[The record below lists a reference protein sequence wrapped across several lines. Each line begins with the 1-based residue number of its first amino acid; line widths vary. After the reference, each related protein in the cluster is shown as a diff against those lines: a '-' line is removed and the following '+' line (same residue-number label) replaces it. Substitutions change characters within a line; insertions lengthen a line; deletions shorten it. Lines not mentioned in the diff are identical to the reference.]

1 MSEDATH
8 LEFDGMAF
16 GAMRERTSPVKPR
29 PAVDGGAGS
38 MKPDDQE
45 RRLTTI
51 LAADVVGFSR
61 LMNAD
66 ESGTLTALKAH
77 RKELIEPKSQ
87 RYGGRTVKLMG
98 DGTLMEF
105 ASVVDAVLFAV
116 EVQCAMRERNADIPE
131 ERRIVYR
138 IGINI
143 GDIIVE
149 GEDIYGDGVN
159 IAARLEGLSEP
170 GGICV
175 SRNVHSQVKNK
186 IEVGFEDLGD
196 QRVKNIEEPV
206 RVYKVTTG
214 PCERLEGDLAIVA
227 AAQTCVAEKPAI
239 AVLPF
244 DNMSGDAEQE
254 YFADGITE
262 DLITELARF
271 QNLVVIA
278 RNSTFT
284 YKGKA
289 TRVKDVARDLGV
301 HYVVEGSVRKAGE
314 RVRVTVQL
322 IESDSEKHGW
332 AERFD
337 RQLTDIFEIQDE
349 VTKAIIGALP
359 SRLEAADI
367 ERIKRKP
374 PQDLAAYDYVLRSK
388 ILHHHGTREA
398 NAEALEVLNKAIEVD
413 PDYAQAYAWK
423 ACTLRQAI
431 LRGYTEE
438 PDDYNA
444 QRIANAEKALVLD
457 ENDMECLRILCEIH
471 MEQED
476 LDKAEHYHD
485 RAFALNPNDPRML
498 AQRGELMVWL
508 GRPEEGAEWVQG
520 AMRLDPLGA
529 AAFAHLLGRAHRA
542 NRQYEEAIAAY
553 KQVRS
558 PRYQYCA
565 EMAACYAAIGDDEE
579 AARQRAETLRLN
591 PDFSIDAYISGLSYR
606 RADDRAHLRETL
618 CAAGLPD

>member
-1 MSEDATH
+1 
-8 LEFDGMAF
+8 
-16 GAMRERTSPVKPR
+16 
-29 PAVDGGAGS
+29 
-38 MKPDDQE
+38 MKPENEE

-61 LMNAD
+61 LMGAD
-66 ESGTLTALKAH
+66 ESGTLSALKAH
-77 RKELIEPKSQ
+77 RKELIEPTSQ
-87 RYGGRTVKLMG
+87 QYGGRTVKLMG
-98 DGTLMEF
+98 DGALMEF
-105 ASVVDAVLFAV
+105 ASVIDAVLFAV
-116 EVQCAMRERNADIPE
+116 EVQCAMREHNADVPA
-131 ERRIVYR
+131 ERQIVYR

-149 GEDIYGDGVN
+149 GDDIYGDGVN

-170 GGICV
+170 GGIYV
-175 SRNVHSQVKNK
+175 SRNVFDHVKNK

-196 QRVKNIEEPV
+196 QQVKNIEEPV

-214 PCERLEGDLAIVA
+214 PCERLKGDLAIVA
-227 AAQTCVAEKPAI
+227 GAKACSAKKPAI
-239 AVLPF
+239 AILPF

-301 HYVVEGSVRKAGE
+301 HYVVEGSVRRAGN

-322 IESDSEKHGW
+322 IESKSEKHVW
-332 AERFD
+332 AERYD
-337 RQLTDIFEIQDE
+337 RELTDIFDIQDE
-349 VTKAIIGALP
+349 VTRAIIGALP

-388 ILHHHGTREA
+388 ILHHHGTKEA
-398 NAEALEVLNKAIEVD
+398 NAEALQVLNKAIEVD

-438 PDDYNA
+438 PDTLNA
-444 QRIANAEKALVLD
+444 QRIENAKKALALD
-457 ENDMECLRILCEIH
+457 ENDMECLRILCEIN

-476 LDKAEHYHD
+476 LDKAEHYHN

-498 AQRGELMVWL
+498 AQRGELMIWL
-508 GRPEEGAEWVQG
+508 GRPEEGAEWVQR
-520 AMRLDPLGA
+520 AMQLDPLGA
-529 AAFAHLLGRAHRA
+529 NGFAHLLGRALRA
-542 NRQYEEAIAAY
+542 DRRYEDAIAAY
-553 KQVRS
+553 KQVHTA
-558 PRYQYCA
+558 RYQHHA
-565 EMAACYAAIGDDEE
+565 EMAACYAAMENNHE
-579 AARQRAETLRLN
+579 ATNQKAETLSLN
-591 PDFSIDAYISGLSYR
+591 PDFSTEKYIASLSYR
-606 RADDRAHLRETL
+606 NATDREHLRDSL
-618 CAAGLPD
+618 NKAGLPD

>member
-1 MSEDATH
+1 
-8 LEFDGMAF
+8 
-16 GAMRERTSPVKPR
+16 
-29 PAVDGGAGS
+29 
-38 MKPDDQE
+38 MKSDSQE

-61 LMNAD
+61 LMGAD
-66 ESGTLTALKAH
+66 ESGTFSALKAH
-77 RKELIEPKSQ
+77 RKELFEPKSRQ
-87 RYGGRTVKLMG
+87 YGGRTVKLMG

-116 EVQCAMRERNADIPE
+116 EVQCAMREQNADVPA
-131 ERRIVYR
+131 ERQLVYR

-149 GEDIYGDGVN
+149 GDDIYGDGVN

-175 SRNVHSQVKNK
+175 SSNVFNQVKNK

-196 QRVKNIEEPV
+196 QQVKSIEEPV

-214 PCERLEGDLAIVA
+214 PRERLKGDLAIVA
-227 AAQTCVAEKPAI
+227 SATARAAEKPAI

-244 DNMSGDAEQE
+244 DNMSGDPEQE

-289 TRVKDVARDLGV
+289 TRIKDVARDLGV
-301 HYVVEGSVRKAGE
+301 HYVVEGSVRRAGN

-322 IESDSEKHGW
+322 IESKSEKHVW
-332 AERFD
+332 AERYD
-337 RQLTDIFEIQDE
+337 RELTDIFEIQDE

-374 PQDLAAYDYVLRSK
+374 PQDMAAYDYVLRSK
-388 ILHHHGTREA
+388 ILHHHGTKEA
-398 NAEALEVLNKAIEVD
+398 NAEALQVLDKAIEVD

-431 LRGYTEE
+431 LRGYAEE
-438 PDDYNA
+438 PDAFNA
-444 QRIANAEKALVLD
+444 QRIENAEKALALD

-508 GRPEEGAEWVQG
+508 GRPEEGVEWVQR
-520 AMRLDPLGA
+520 AMQLDPFGA
-529 AAFAHLLGRAHRA
+529 NGFAHLLGRALRA
-542 NRQYEEAIAAY
+542 DRRYEDAIRAY
-553 KQVRS
+553 KQVRTV
-558 PRYQYCA
+558 RYQHHA
-565 EMAACYAAIGDDEE
+565 EIAACYAATGNDHE
-579 AARQRAETLRLN
+579 AAKQKAEILRLN
-591 PDFSIDAYISGLSYR
+591 PEFSTEKYVASLSYKNA
-606 RADDRAHLRETL
+606 ADREHLRDAL
-618 CAAGLPD
+618 RGADLPE

>member
-1 MSEDATH
+1 
-8 LEFDGMAF
+8 
-16 GAMRERTSPVKPR
+16 
-29 PAVDGGAGS
+29 
-38 MKPDDQE
+38 MKPEIQE

-61 LMNAD
+61 LMGVD
-66 ESGTLTALKAH
+66 ESGTYSALKKY

-87 RYGGRTVKLMG
+87 LYGGRTVKLMG

-116 EVQCAMRERNADIPE
+116 EVQCAMREHNADVPA

-149 GEDIYGDGVN
+149 DDDIYGDGVN

-175 SRNVHSQVKNK
+175 SHNVFNHVKNK

-196 QRVKNIEEPV
+196 QEVKNIAEPI

-214 PCERLEGDLAIVA
+214 PCERLPGDLAIVA
-227 AAQTCVAEKPAI
+227 GATTCATEKPAI

-244 DNMSGDAEQE
+244 DNMSGEKEQE

-289 TRVKDVARDLGV
+289 PRIKDVARDLGV
-301 HYVVEGSVRKAGE
+301 HYVVEGSVRKAGN

-322 IESDSEKHGW
+322 IDSKSEKHVW
-332 AERFD
+332 AERYD
-337 RQLTDIFEIQDE
+337 RELTDIFEIQDE
-349 VTKAIIGALP
+349 VTRAIIGALP
-359 SRLEAADI
+359 SQLEAADI

-398 NAEALEVLNKAIEVD
+398 NTEALQVLNKAIELD

-431 LRGYTEE
+431 LRGYAAE
-438 PDDYNA
+438 PDDFNA
-444 QRIANAEKALVLD
+444 QRIENAKKALALD

-471 MEQED
+471 MEHED

-508 GRPEEGAEWVQG
+508 GRPEEGAEWVQK
-520 AMRLDPLGA
+520 AMQLDPLGA
-529 AAFAHLLGRAHRA
+529 NGYAHLLGRALRA
-542 NRQYEEAIAAY
+542 DRRYEEAIRAY
-553 KQVRS
+553 KQVRNM
-558 PRYQYCA
+558 RYPYHA
-565 EMAACYAAIGDDEE
+565 ELAACYAETGTDHE
-579 AARQRAETLRLN
+579 AAKQKAETLSLN
-591 PDFSIDAYISGLSYR
+591 PDFSTETYIASLPYKNA
-606 RADDRAHLRETL
+606 ADREHLRDSL
-618 CAAGLPD
+618 RKAGMSD

>member
-1 MSEDATH
+1 MRPKSE
-8 LEFDGMAF
+8 
-16 GAMRERTSPVKPR
+16 
-29 PAVDGGAGS
+29 
-38 MKPDDQE
+38 E

-61 LMNAD
+61 LMGVD
-66 ESGTLTALKAH
+66 ESGTLLDLKAH
-77 RKELIEPKSQ
+77 RKELFEPKSEQ
-87 RYGGRTVKLMG
+87 YGGRTVKLMG
-98 DGTLMEF
+98 DGALMEF

-116 EVQCAMRERNADIPE
+116 EVQCAMREHNADVPA
-131 ERRIVYR
+131 ERQIVYR

-143 GDIIVE
+143 GDIIVD
-149 GEDIYGDGVN
+149 GDDIYGDGVN

-175 SRNVHSQVKNK
+175 SRNVFDQVKNK
-186 IEVGFEDLGD
+186 IEVGFEDLGEK
-196 QRVKNIEEPV
+196 QVKNIKEPV
-206 RVYKVTTG
+206 RIYKVTAG
-214 PCERLEGDLAIVA
+214 PCERVKGDLANVA
-227 AAQTCVAEKPAI
+227 GATAWSVEKPAI

-262 DLITELARF
+262 DIITELARF

-289 TRVKDVARDLGV
+289 TRIKDVARDLGV
-301 HYVVEGSVRKAGE
+301 HYVVEGSVRRAGN

-322 IESDSEKHGW
+322 IESKSEKHVW
-332 AERFD
+332 AERYD
-337 RQLTDIFEIQDE
+337 RELTDIFEIQDE
-349 VTKAIIGALP
+349 VTMAIVGALP

-388 ILHHHGTREA
+388 ILHHHGTKEA
-398 NAEALEVLNKAIEVD
+398 NAEALQVLDKAIEVD

-431 LRGYTEE
+431 LRGYAEE
-438 PDDYNA
+438 PDVFNA
-444 QRIANAEKALVLD
+444 QRIQNAEKALALD

-476 LDKAEHYHD
+476 LDKAEHYHN

-498 AQRGELMVWL
+498 AQRGELMTWL
-508 GRPEEGAEWVQG
+508 GKPEEGVEWVQK
-520 AMRLDPLGA
+520 AMQLDPLGA
-529 AAFAHLLGRAHRA
+529 DGFAHLLGRALRA
-542 NRQYEEAIAAY
+542 DRRYEDAIKAY
-553 KQVRS
+553 KQVRVV
-558 PRYQYCA
+558 RYQHSA
-565 EMAACYAAIGDDEE
+565 ELAACCAATGNDHE
-579 AARQRAETLRLN
+579 AAKQKAETIRLN
-591 PDFSIDAYISGLSYR
+591 PEFSTEKYVASLSYKN
-606 RADDRAHLRETL
+606 ASDREHLRDSL
-618 CAAGLPD
+618 RRAGLPE

>member
-1 MSEDATH
+1 
-8 LEFDGMAF
+8 
-16 GAMRERTSPVKPR
+16 
-29 PAVDGGAGS
+29 
-38 MKPDDQE
+38 MKPENEE

-61 LMNAD
+61 LMGAD
-66 ESGTLTALKAH
+66 ESGTLSALKAH
-77 RKELIEPKSQ
+77 RKELIEPTSQ
-87 RYGGRTVKLMG
+87 QYGGRIVKLMG
-98 DGTLMEF
+98 DGALMEF
-105 ASVVDAVLFAV
+105 ASVIDAVLFAV
-116 EVQCAMRERNADIPE
+116 EVQCAMREHNADVPA
-131 ERRIVYR
+131 ERQIVYR

-149 GEDIYGDGVN
+149 GDDIYGDGVN

-170 GGICV
+170 GGIYV
-175 SRNVHSQVKNK
+175 SRNVFDHVKNK

-196 QRVKNIEEPV
+196 QQVKNIEEPV

-214 PCERLEGDLAIVA
+214 PCERLKGDLAIVA
-227 AAQTCVAEKPAI
+227 GAKACSAKKPAI
-239 AVLPF
+239 AILPF

-301 HYVVEGSVRKAGE
+301 HYVVEGSVRRAGN

-322 IESDSEKHGW
+322 IESKSEKHVW
-332 AERFD
+332 AERYD
-337 RQLTDIFEIQDE
+337 RELTDIFDIQDE
-349 VTKAIIGALP
+349 VTRAIIGALP

-388 ILHHHGTREA
+388 ILHHHGTKEA
-398 NAEALEVLNKAIEVD
+398 NAEALQVLNKAIEVD

-438 PDDYNA
+438 PDTLNA
-444 QRIANAEKALVLD
+444 QRIENAKKALALD
-457 ENDMECLRILCEIH
+457 ENDMECLRILCEIN

-476 LDKAEHYHD
+476 LDKAEHYHN

-498 AQRGELMVWL
+498 AQRGELMIWL
-508 GRPEEGAEWVQG
+508 GRPEEGAEWVQR
-520 AMRLDPLGA
+520 AMQLDPLGA
-529 AAFAHLLGRAHRA
+529 NGFAHLLGRALRA
-542 NRQYEEAIAAY
+542 DRRYEDAIAAY
-553 KQVRS
+553 KQVHTA
-558 PRYQYCA
+558 RYQHHA
-565 EMAACYAAIGDDEE
+565 EMAACYAAMENNHE
-579 AARQRAETLRLN
+579 AANQKAATLSLN
-591 PDFSIDAYISGLSYR
+591 PDYSTEKYIASLSYR
-606 RADDRAHLRETL
+606 NATDREHLRDSL
-618 CAAGLPD
+618 NKAGLPD

>member
-1 MSEDATH
+1 
-8 LEFDGMAF
+8 
-16 GAMRERTSPVKPR
+16 MRTE
-29 PAVDGGAGS
+29 GQG
-38 MKPDDQE
+38 

-61 LMNAD
+61 LMEVD
-66 ESGTLTALKAH
+66 ETGTFSALKAH
-77 RKELIEPKSQ
+77 REELIAPKSRQ
-87 RYGGRTVKLMG
+87 YGGRTVKLMG
-98 DGTLMEF
+98 DGMLMEF

-116 EVQCAMRERNADIPE
+116 EIQCAMREHNADVPA

-143 GDIIVE
+143 GDIIAE
-149 GEDIYGDGVN
+149 GDDIYGDGVN
-159 IAARLEGLSEP
+159 IAARLEGLAEP

-175 SRNVHSQVKNK
+175 SRNVFNQVKNK
-186 IEVGFEDLGD
+186 VEVGFEDLGD
-196 QRVKNIEEPV
+196 RQVKNIEEPV
-206 RVYKVTTG
+206 RVYKVTAG
-214 PCERLEGDLAIVA
+214 PCERLEGELAIVA
-227 AAQTCVAEKPAI
+227 GAKTCAVEKPAI

-244 DNMSGDAEQE
+244 DNMSGDAEQD

-289 TRVKDVARDLGV
+289 TRVKDVARELGV
-301 HYVVEGSVRKAGE
+301 HYVVEGSVRRAGQ

-322 IESDSEKHGW
+322 IESNSEKHVW
-332 AERFD
+332 AERYD
-337 RQLTDIFEIQDE
+337 RDLTDIFEIQDE

-359 SRLEAADI
+359 ARLEAADI

-398 NAEALEVLNKAIEVD
+398 NAEALQVLEKAIEVD
-413 PDYAQAYAWK
+413 PGYAPAYAWK

-431 LRGYTEE
+431 LRGYAAE
-438 PDDYNA
+438 PDAFNA
-444 QRIANAEKALVLD
+444 ERIANAEKALALD

-476 LDKAEHYHD
+476 LDKAEHYHN

-498 AQRGELMVWL
+498 AQRGELLVWL
-508 GRPEEGAEWVQG
+508 GNPEEGAQWVHR
-520 AMRLDPLGA
+520 AMQLDPLGA
-529 AAFAHLLGRAHRA
+529 SGFAHLLGRALRA
-542 NRQYEEAIAAY
+542 DRRYAESIEAY
-553 KQVRS
+553 KLVRN
-558 PRYQYCA
+558 PRFQHCA
-565 EMAACYAAIGDDEE
+565 EMAACYAALGNDHE
-579 AARQRAETLRLN
+579 AARQRAETLRLS
-591 PDFSIDAYISGLSYR
+591 PDFSTEAYIASLSYKKA
-606 RADDRAHLRETL
+606 ADREHLRESL
-618 CAAGLPD
+618 HKAGLPA

>member
-1 MSEDATH
+1 
-8 LEFDGMAF
+8 
-16 GAMRERTSPVKPR
+16 
-29 PAVDGGAGS
+29 
-38 MKPDDQE
+38 MKPENEE

-61 LMNAD
+61 LMGAD
-66 ESGTLTALKAH
+66 ESGTLSALKAH
-77 RKELIEPKSQ
+77 RKELIEPTSQ
-87 RYGGRTVKLMG
+87 QYGGRTVKLMG
-98 DGTLMEF
+98 DGALMEF
-105 ASVVDAVLFAV
+105 ASVIDAVLFAV
-116 EVQCAMRERNADIPE
+116 EVQCAMREHNADVPA
-131 ERRIVYR
+131 ERQIVYR

-149 GEDIYGDGVN
+149 GDDIYGDGVN

-170 GGICV
+170 GGIYV
-175 SRNVHSQVKNK
+175 SRNVFDHVKNK

-196 QRVKNIEEPV
+196 QQVKNIEEPV

-214 PCERLEGDLAIVA
+214 PCERLKGDLAIVA
-227 AAQTCVAEKPAI
+227 GAKACSAKKPAI

-301 HYVVEGSVRKAGE
+301 HYVVEGSVRRAGN

-322 IESDSEKHGW
+322 IESKSEKHVW
-332 AERFD
+332 AERYD
-337 RQLTDIFEIQDE
+337 RELTDIFDIQDE
-349 VTKAIIGALP
+349 VTRAIIGALP

-388 ILHHHGTREA
+388 ILHHHGTKEA
-398 NAEALEVLNKAIEVD
+398 NAEALQVLNKAIEVD

-438 PDDYNA
+438 PDTLNA
-444 QRIANAEKALVLD
+444 QRIENAKKALALD
-457 ENDMECLRILCEIH
+457 ENDMECLRILCEIN

-476 LDKAEHYHD
+476 LDKAEHYHN

-498 AQRGELMVWL
+498 AQRGELMIWL
-508 GRPEEGAEWVQG
+508 GRPEEGAEWVQR
-520 AMRLDPLGA
+520 AMQLDPLGA
-529 AAFAHLLGRAHRA
+529 NGFAHLLGRALRA
-542 NRQYEEAIAAY
+542 DRRYEDAIAAY
-553 KQVRS
+553 KQVHTA
-558 PRYQYCA
+558 RYQHHA
-565 EMAACYAAIGDDEE
+565 EMAACYAAMENNHE
-579 AARQRAETLRLN
+579 ATNQKAETLSLN
-591 PDFSIDAYISGLSYR
+591 PDFSTEKYIASLSYR
-606 RADDRAHLRETL
+606 NATDREHLRDSL
-618 CAAGLPD
+618 NKAGLPD

>member
-1 MSEDATH
+1 
-8 LEFDGMAF
+8 
-16 GAMRERTSPVKPR
+16 
-29 PAVDGGAGS
+29 
-38 MKPDDQE
+38 MKQDNQE

-61 LMNAD
+61 LMGVD
-66 ESGTLTALKAH
+66 ESGTYSALKAH
-77 RKELIEPKSQ
+77 RKELIEPKS
-87 RYGGRTVKLMG
+87 RLYGGRTVKLMG

-116 EVQCAMRERNADIPE
+116 EVQCAMREHNAEIPAD
-131 ERRIVYR
+131 RQIVYR

-149 GEDIYGDGVN
+149 EDDIYGDGVN

-175 SRNVHSQVKNK
+175 SSNVFNHVKNK
-186 IEVGFEDLGD
+186 IDVGFEDLGD
-196 QRVKNIEEPV
+196 QQVKNIAEPI

-214 PCERLEGDLAIVA
+214 PCERLTGDLAIVA
-227 AAQTCVAEKPAI
+227 AATACVAEKPAI

-244 DNMSGDAEQE
+244 DNMSGDGEQA

-301 HYVVEGSVRKAGE
+301 HYVVEGSVRKAGN

-322 IESDSEKHGW
+322 IDAKSEKHVW
-332 AERFD
+332 AERYD
-337 RQLTDIFEIQDE
+337 RELTDIFEIQDE
-349 VTKAIIGALP
+349 VTRAIIGALP
-359 SRLEAADI
+359 SQLEAADF

-374 PQDLAAYDYVLRSK
+374 PQDLAAYDCVLRSK
-388 ILHHHGTREA
+388 ILHHDGTKEA
-398 NAEALEVLNKAIEVD
+398 NSEALQILDKAIEID
-413 PDYAQAYAWK
+413 PGYAQAYAWK
-423 ACTLRQAI
+423 ACTLRQAV
-431 LRGYTEE
+431 LRGYAAE
-438 PDDYNA
+438 PEDFNA
-444 QRIANAEKALVLD
+444 QRIENAKKALALD
-457 ENDMECLRILCEIH
+457 ENDMECLRILCEIN

-508 GRPEEGAEWVQG
+508 GRPEEGAEWVQK
-520 AMRLDPLGA
+520 AMQLDPLGA
-529 AAFAHLLGRAHRA
+529 NGYAHLLGRALRA
-542 NRQYEEAIAAY
+542 ARRYEEAIGAY
-553 KQVRS
+553 RQVRKL
-558 PRYQYCA
+558 RFQHHA
-565 EMAACYAAIGDDEE
+565 EMAACYAATGADHE
-579 AARQRAETLRLN
+579 AAKQKAETLGLN
-591 PDFSIDAYISGLSYR
+591 PDFSAAAYIASLPYKNA
-606 RADDRAHLRETL
+606 ADREHLRDSL
-618 CAAGLPD
+618 HKAGLPD

>member
-1 MSEDATH
+1 MESE
-8 LEFDGMAF
+8 
-16 GAMRERTSPVKPR
+16 SQK
-29 PAVDGGAGS
+29 
-38 MKPDDQE
+38 

-61 LMNAD
+61 LMGVD
-66 ESGTLTALKAH
+66 ESGTLSALQAH
-77 RKELIEPKSQ
+77 RKDLIEPKSMQ
-87 RYGGRTVKLMG
+87 YGGRTVKLMG
-98 DGTLMEF
+98 DGALMEF

-116 EVQCAMRERNADIPE
+116 EVQCAMREHNADVPA
-131 ERRIVYR
+131 ERQIVYR

-143 GDIIVE
+143 GDIIVD
-149 GEDIYGDGVN
+149 GDDIYGDGVN

-175 SRNVHSQVKNK
+175 SRNVFSQVKNK
-186 IEVGFEDLGD
+186 IEVGFEDLGA
-196 QRVKNIEEPV
+196 QQVKNIEEPV
-206 RVYKVTTG
+206 QVYKVTTG
-214 PCERLEGDLAIVA
+214 PCERLKGDLAIVA
-227 AAQTCVAEKPAI
+227 GATTCAGTKPAI
-239 AVLPF
+239 AILPF

-284 YKGKA
+284 YKGKPI
-289 TRVKDVARDLGV
+289 RVKDVARDLGV
-301 HYVVEGSVRKAGE
+301 HYVVEGSVRKSGN

-322 IESDSEKHGW
+322 IESKSEKHVW
-332 AERFD
+332 AERYD
-337 RQLTDIFEIQDE
+337 RELTDIFEIQDE

-388 ILHHHGTREA
+388 VLHHHGTREA
-398 NAEALEVLNKAIEVD
+398 NEEALQVLNKAIEVD

-431 LRGYTEE
+431 LRGFTEE
-438 PDDYNA
+438 PEGFNA
-444 QRIANAEKALVLD
+444 QRIANAKKALALD

-476 LDKAEHYHD
+476 LDKAEHYHN
-485 RAFALNPNDPRML
+485 RAFELNPNDPRML

-508 GRPEEGAEWVQG
+508 GRPDEGVEWVQQ
-520 AMRLDPLGA
+520 AMQLDPLA
-529 AAFAHLLGRAHRA
+529 ANGFAHLLGRALRA
-542 NRQYEEAIAAY
+542 GRRYEDAIVAY
-553 KQVRS
+553 KQVRTA
-558 PRYQYCA
+558 RYQHHA
-565 EMAACYAAIGDDEE
+565 EMAACYAATGDDDE
-579 AARQRAETLRLN
+579 AAKQREETLRLN
-591 PDFSIDAYISGLSYR
+591 PDFAIEKYIASLPYR
-606 RADDRAHLRETL
+606 NTADREHLRDGLQT
-618 CAAGLPD
+618 AGLPD

>member
-1 MSEDATH
+1 MEK
-8 LEFDGMAF
+8 EI
-16 GAMRERTSPVKPR
+16 V
-29 PAVDGGAGS
+29 
-38 MKPDDQE
+38 E

-61 LMNAD
+61 LMGVD
-66 ESGTLTALKAH
+66 ESGTLSALKAH
-77 RKELIEPKSQ
+77 RKDLIEPKSHQ
-87 RYGGRTVKLMG
+87 YGGRIVKLMG

-105 ASVVDAVLFAV
+105 ASVVDAVRFAV
-116 EVQCAMRERNADIPE
+116 DVQCAIREQNADVPA
-131 ERRIVYR
+131 ERQIVYR

-143 GDIIVE
+143 GDIIVD

-159 IAARLEGLSEP
+159 VAARLEGLSEP
-170 GGICV
+170 GGICL
-175 SRNVHSQVKNK
+175 SHNAFIQVKNK
-186 IEVGFEDLGD
+186 IDVGFEDLGD
-196 QRVKNIEEPV
+196 QQLKNIAEPV
-206 RVYKVTTG
+206 RVYKVTPG
-214 PCERLEGDLAIVA
+214 PSERVKDDLANVA
-227 AAQTCVAEKPAI
+227 GATAWSVEKPAI

-262 DLITELARF
+262 DIITELARF

-289 TRVKDVARDLGV
+289 TRIKDVARDLGV
-301 HYVVEGSVRKAGE
+301 HYVVEGSVRKAGS

-322 IESDSEKHGW
+322 IDSKSEKHVW
-332 AERFD
+332 AERYD
-337 RQLTDIFEIQDE
+337 RELTDIFEIQDE
-349 VTKAIIGALP
+349 VTKAIVGALP

-388 ILHHHGTREA
+388 VLHHHGTKEA
-398 NAEALEVLNKAIEVD
+398 NAEALQVLDKAIEVD
-413 PDYAQAYAWK
+413 PEYAQAYAWK

-431 LRGYTEE
+431 LRGYAEE
-438 PDDYNA
+438 PDVFNA
-444 QRIANAEKALVLD
+444 QRIQNAEKALALD

-476 LDKAEHYHD
+476 LDKAEHYHN

-498 AQRGELMVWL
+498 AQRGELMTWL
-508 GRPEEGAEWVQG
+508 GRPEEAVEWVQK

-529 AAFAHLLGRAHRA
+529 DGFAHLLGRALRA
-542 NRQYEEAIAAY
+542 DRRYEEAIEAY
-553 KQVRS
+553 KRVRVA
-558 PRYQYCA
+558 RYQHSA
-565 EMAACYAAIGDDEE
+565 ELAACCAAAGNDHE
-579 AARQRAETLRLN
+579 AAMQKAETIRLN
-591 PDFSIDAYISGLSYR
+591 PEFSTEKYIASLSYKN
-606 RADDRAHLRETL
+606 AGDREHLRDSL
-618 CAAGLPD
+618 RMAGLPE

>member
-1 MSEDATH
+1 
-8 LEFDGMAF
+8 
-16 GAMRERTSPVKPR
+16 
-29 PAVDGGAGS
+29 
-38 MKPDDQE
+38 
-45 RRLTTI
+45 
-51 LAADVVGFSR
+51 
-61 LMNAD
+61 
-66 ESGTLTALKAH
+66 
-77 RKELIEPKSQ
+77 
-87 RYGGRTVKLMG
+87 MG

-116 EVQCAMRERNADIPE
+116 EVQCAMRERNAEIPAE
-131 ERRIVYR
+131 NQIIYR

-159 IAARLEGLSEP
+159 IAARLEGLSDP

-175 SRNVHSQVKNK
+175 SRNVFSQVKNK
-186 IEVGFEDLGD
+186 VEVGFEDLGD
-196 QRVKNIEEPV
+196 QQVKNIEEPV
-206 RVYKVTTG
+206 RVFKITAG

-227 AAQTCVAEKPAI
+227 NATSCATEKPAI

-271 QNLVVIA
+271 QNLEVIA
-278 RNSTFT
+278 RNTTFT

-289 TRVKDVARDLGV
+289 ARVKDVARDLRV
-301 HYVVEGSVRKAGE
+301 HYVVEGSVRRAGN

-322 IESDSEKHGW
+322 IESKSEKHVW
-332 AERFD
+332 AERYD
-337 RQLTDIFEIQDE
+337 RELTDIFEIQDE

-367 ERIKRKP
+367 ERVKRKP

-413 PDYAQAYAWK
+413 PEYAQAYAWK

-438 PDDYNA
+438 PDAYNA
-444 QRIANAEKALVLD
+444 QRIANAEKALALD

-476 LDKAEHYHD
+476 LDKAEHYHN

-498 AQRGELMVWL
+498 AQRGELMIWL

-529 AAFAHLLGRAHRA
+529 AAFAHLLGRARRA
-542 NRQYEEAIAAY
+542 NRQYEEAITAY
-553 KQVRS
+553 KQVRG
-558 PRYQYCA
+558 PRYQHCA
-565 EMAACYAAIGDDEE
+565 EIAGCYAALGNELE
-579 AARQRAETLRLN
+579 AAKQKAEALRLN
-591 PDFSIDAYISGLSYR
+591 PDFSIEAYVAGLSYR
-606 RADDRAHLRETL
+606 DPDDSEHLRDSL
-618 CAAGLPD
+618 RKAGLPE

>member
-1 MSEDATH
+1 
-8 LEFDGMAF
+8 
-16 GAMRERTSPVKPR
+16 MRPENH
-29 PAVDGGAGS
+29 
-38 MKPDDQE
+38 E

-51 LAADVVGFSR
+51 VATDVVGFSR
-61 LMNAD
+61 LMGVD
-66 ESGTLTALKAH
+66 ESGTLSDLQTH
-77 RKELIEPKSQ
+77 REELIKPKSQ

-98 DGTLMEF
+98 DGALMEF

-116 EVQCAMRERNADIPE
+116 EVQCAMREHNADVPA
-131 ERRIVYR
+131 ERQIVYR

-143 GDIIVE
+143 GDIIVD
-149 GEDIYGDGVN
+149 GDDIYGDGVN
-159 IAARLEGLSEP
+159 IAARLEGLAEP

-175 SRNVHSQVKNK
+175 SRNVFSQVKNK

-196 QRVKNIEEPV
+196 QQVKNIEEPV

-214 PCERLEGDLAIVA
+214 PCERLKGDLAIVA
-227 AAQTCVAEKPAI
+227 GATACIAEKPAI

-289 TRVKDVARDLGV
+289 IRVKDVARDLGV
-301 HYVVEGSVRKAGE
+301 HYVVEGSVRKAGN

-322 IESDSEKHGW
+322 IESKSEKHVW
-332 AERFD
+332 AERYD
-337 RQLTDIFEIQDE
+337 RDLTDIFEIQDE

-388 ILHHHGTREA
+388 ILHHHGTRQA
-398 NAEALEVLNKAIEVD
+398 NAEALQVLDKAIEVD
-413 PDYAQAYAWK
+413 PTYAQAYAWK

-431 LRGYTEE
+431 LRGYADE
-438 PDDYNA
+438 PDAFNA
-444 QRIANAEKALVLD
+444 QRIANAEKALALD

-476 LDKAEHYHD
+476 LDKAEHYHN
-485 RAFALNPNDPRML
+485 RAFALNPNDTRML
-498 AQRGELMVWL
+498 AQRGELLIWL
-508 GRPEEGAEWVQG
+508 GNPEEGAQWVQR
-520 AMRLDPLGA
+520 AMQRDPLRASG
-529 AAFAHLLGRAHRA
+529 FAHLLGRALRA
-542 NRQYEEAIAAY
+542 DRRYEDAIEAY
-553 KQVRS
+553 KRVGS
-558 PRYQYCA
+558 PRYQHCA
-565 EMAACYAAIGDDEE
+565 EMAACYAAAGNDHET
-579 AARQRAETLRLN
+579 AKQKAETLRLN
-591 PDFSIDAYISGLSYR
+591 PGFSTEAYVASLSYKNA
-606 RADDRAHLRETL
+606 ADREHLRDSL
-618 CAAGLPD
+618 HKAGLPA

>member
-1 MSEDATH
+1 MNPN
-8 LEFDGMAF
+8 G
-16 GAMRERTSPVKPR
+16 
-29 PAVDGGAGS
+29 
-38 MKPDDQE
+38 QE

-51 LAADVVGFSR
+51 LAADVVGYSR
-61 LMNAD
+61 LMSAD
-66 ESGTLTALKAH
+66 ESGTLGALKAC

-87 RYGGRTVKLMG
+87 QYGGRTVKLMG

-116 EVQCAMRERNADIPE
+116 EVQCAMREHNVDVPE

-149 GEDIYGDGVN
+149 GGDIYGDGVN

-175 SRNVHSQVKNK
+175 SRNVYNQVKNK
-186 IEVGFEDLGD
+186 VEVGFEDLGE
-196 QRVKNIEEPV
+196 QQVKNIEEPV
-206 RVYKVTTG
+206 RVYKVTAG
-214 PCERLEGDLAIVA
+214 PCERLKGDLAIVA
-227 AAQTCVAEKPAI
+227 AAKTCSTENPAI

-244 DNMSGDAEQE
+244 DNMSGDPEQE

-284 YKGKA
+284 YKGQA
-289 TRVKDVARDLGV
+289 ARVRDVARDLGV
-301 HYVVEGSVRKAGE
+301 HYVVEGSVRRAGN

-322 IESDSEKHGW
+322 IESKSEKHVW
-332 AERFD
+332 AERYD
-337 RQLTDIFEIQDE
+337 RELTDIFEIQDE

-374 PQDLAAYDYVLRSK
+374 PQEMAAYDYVLRSK

-431 LRGYTEE
+431 LRGFTEE

-444 QRIANAEKALVLD
+444 QRIENAEKALALD
-457 ENDMECLRILCEIH
+457 ANDMECLRILCEIH

-476 LDKAEHYHD
+476 LDKAEHYHN

-498 AQRGELMVWL
+498 AQRGELMIWL
-508 GRPEEGAEWVQG
+508 GRPDEGAQWVRE
-520 AMRLDPLGA
+520 AMQLDPLGA
-529 AAFAHLLGRAHRA
+529 AGFAHLLGRALRA
-542 NRQYEEAIAAY
+542 NRQYEKAIEAY

-558 PRYQYCA
+558 PRHQYCA
-565 EMAACYAAIGDDEE
+565 EMAACYAALGNDRE
-579 AARQRAETLRLN
+579 AEAQRAETLSLN
-591 PDFSIDAYISGLSYR
+591 PDFSIETYIASLSYR
-606 RADDRAHLRETL
+606 NPNDREHLRECL
-618 CAAGLPD
+618 QRAGLPS

>member
-1 MSEDATH
+1 MAEVNWYGEISMS
-8 LEFDGMAF
+8 
-16 GAMRERTSPVKPR
+16 S
-29 PAVDGGAGS
+29 GS
-38 MKPDDQE
+38 QE

-51 LAADVVGFSR
+51 LATDVVGFSR
-61 LMNAD
+61 LMGAD
-66 ESGTLTALKAH
+66 EIGTFSALKFH
-77 RKELIEPKSQ
+77 REELIEPKTQ
-87 RYGGRTVKLMG
+87 QYGGRTVKLLG
-98 DGTLMEF
+98 DGALMEF
-105 ASVVDAVLFAV
+105 PSVVDAVLFAV
-116 EVQCAMRERNADIPE
+116 EIQCAVREHNADVPA
-131 ERRIVYR
+131 ERQIVYR

-143 GDIIVE
+143 GDVIVD
-149 GEDIYGDGVN
+149 GDDIYGDGVN

-175 SRNVHSQVKNK
+175 SRNVFDQVKNK
-186 IEVGFEDLGD
+186 IEIGFEDLGD
-196 QRVKNIEEPV
+196 QQVKNIEEPV
-206 RVYKVTTG
+206 RVYKVTMG
-214 PCERLEGDLAIVA
+214 PGERLEGDLPIVA
-227 AAQTCVAEKPAI
+227 GATACATEKPAI

-289 TRVKDVARDLGV
+289 IRIKDVARDLGV
-301 HYVVEGSVRKAGE
+301 QYVVEGSVRRAGN
-314 RVRVTVQL
+314 RIRVTVQL
-322 IESDSEKHGW
+322 IESKSEKHVW
-332 AERFD
+332 AERYD
-337 RQLTDIFEIQDE
+337 RELTDIFEIQDE

-388 ILHHHGTREA
+388 ILHHHGTKEA
-398 NAEALEVLNKAIEVD
+398 NAEALQVLDKAIEVD

-438 PDDYNA
+438 PEAFNA
-444 QRIANAEKALVLD
+444 QRIENAKKALALD

-508 GRPEEGAEWVQG
+508 GRPEEGVEWVQK
-520 AMRLDPLGA
+520 AMQLDPLGA
-529 AAFAHLLGRAHRA
+529 NGFAHLLGRAHRA
-542 NRQYEEAIAAY
+542 NRHYEDAIAAF

-558 PRYQYCA
+558 PRYQHHA
-565 EMAACYAAIGDDEE
+565 ELAACCAATGNDHE
-579 AARQRAETLRLN
+579 AAKQKAETLRLK
-591 PDFSIDAYISGLSYR
+591 PDFSTESYIASLPYKNN
-606 RADDRAHLRETL
+606 ADREHLRDSL
-618 CAAGLPD
+618 HNADLPD